1 MNKCNKHRLA
11 EMKITEDLTMEQVY
25 KVINE
30 KVQKEK
36 KYKVNLIIKIN
47 DKYDMHITYIDE
59 IKITFSINTYV
70 FNIFIEP
77 LKYKIAIN
85 DKDSINVDVVAVSQI
100 RYLIKEH
107 NFTEALIFCEDC
119 KNFFTL
125 EDENL
130 IEHKNH
136 DSYIKESLLI
146 TTLKKD
152 SFNTFFKEDYEFI
165 NKDIKP
171 FEYEKNFKLYFKNSE
186 TIIEENRL
194 HIFEDKNQN
203 RMKLINDISLSNTA
217 NSLIHFFGQPGKGK
231 TLILIGALKYME
243 DHSTIGTLY
252 INCKAF
258 SSLETEIEIK
268 QLIIDEIPFL
278 FFGNYQE
285 YSDCADAIINHLYNL
300 NTSSFFELIDLV
312 LNQIIN
318 SSNKKNAYIIVFDQY
333 NDKYDKEGKK
343 LEQLYNKL
351 IKNKDE
357 KIKDTIFCLLTFS
370 SMNNKDI
377 RQYKIQYIKNKILKK
392 NDKGHLLYKVINL
405 DYDLSID
412 KGGIF
417 DQNLESLGYGLK
429 YYNILKYYHSKDKVN
444 EMECFVDKT
453 KSHIRRNLLD
463 FFEISEDLNDDESNF
478 KIFTSFS
485 TDVGYSEKNILKII
499 DNIPFKYFDTMIDE
513 DTKEYKII
521 FSFPLVGEVINK
533 LYSDIINVNPS
544 IYKNLTDNELDG
556 GAKGKFFEKIVTYYL
571 NINSS
576 IYKENNNIEYFKDYP
591 IKYHDEVKV
600 LVFNDNE
607 DPENIL
613 FKENLKKGIY
623 LITQERYNGKALD
636 IAFLKVS
643 DEDSEIIGIQIS
655 IKKQK
660 IFTEKQVEIILAQ
673 FQKNIYNYYD
683 LKVKNENLYFCYIF
697 DYNNKDKN
705 ILLKCDLNRMKY
717 LFFDVINKTFKDSNG
732 NITNNLKNNLLK
744 VIISDKD
751 DKITSY
757 FPSVPNI
764 DNEELNKYI
773 LIGPIFKINEEQKN
787 SIIKLF
793 QFNLGLKEGL
803 EIKYQR
809 SLKYF
814 EKNFVKNVNE
824 FCISNYVREINE
836 ESVAMI
842 NHFLKIIMI
851 KKNGQMFGKLDLLQS
866 GYDYYAVVKAKHVIN
881 K

>member
-85 DKDSINVDVVAVSQI
+85 DKDSINIDVVAVSQI

-203 RMKLINDISLSNTA
+203 RMKLINNISLSNTA

-377 RQYKIQYIKNKILKK
+377 RKYKIQYIKNKILKK

-600 LVFNDNE
+600 LVLNDNE

-636 IAFLKVS
+636 IALLKVS

-683 LKVKNENLYFCYIF
+683 LEVKNENLYFCYIF

-773 LIGPIFKINEEQKN
+773 LPGPIFKINEEQKN

-824 FCISNYVREINE
+824 FCII
-836 ESVAMI
+836 
-842 NHFLKIIMI
+842 
-851 KKNGQMFGKLDLLQS
+851 
-866 GYDYYAVVKAKHVIN
+866 
-881 K
+881 